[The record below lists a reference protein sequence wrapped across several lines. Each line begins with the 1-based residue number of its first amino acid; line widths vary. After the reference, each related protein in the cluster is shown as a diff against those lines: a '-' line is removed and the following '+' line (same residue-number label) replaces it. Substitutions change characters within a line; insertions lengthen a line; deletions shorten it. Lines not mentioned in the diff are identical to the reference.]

1 MQTLV
6 IGKLRR
12 PHGIHGAIKVES
24 YSGEA
29 EHFRSLTEA
38 TLVSG
43 NKTRSVRIVSATVH
57 NCVPVLTFE
66 GVETPEA
73 ARHLTGWEVRV
84 PRADAAA
91 LGVDEYYSDDLVGVT
106 VYVDEAVWGR
116 VVAVIDGSQA
126 PLLEIERVDPQSTAE
141 STEARVTGNQ
151 RILVPFMERFVNTAG
166 IEAGR
171 LEITERW
178 ILDSE

>member
-1 MQTLV
+1 MQTLL
-6 IGKLRR
+6 IGILRR
-12 PHGIHGAIKVES
+12 PHGIHGAIKVET

-29 EHFRSLTEA
+29 EHFLNLSEV

-43 NKTRSVRIVSATVH
+43 NREKPLRIASAAVH
-57 NCVPVLTFE
+57 NGVPVLSFE

-73 ARHLTGWEVRV
+73 VRQLTGWEIRV
-84 PRADAAA
+84 PQSDAVA
-91 LGVDEYYSDDLVGVT
+91 LGVDEYYADDLVGVT
-106 VYVDEAVWGR
+106 VSVDGVICGR

-126 PLLEIERVDPQSTAE
+126 PLLEIERCGADSQKV
-141 STEARVTGNQ
+141 
-151 RILVPFMERFVNTAG
+151 LVPFMERFVGNVD

-171 LEITERW
+171 MEIKERW